1 MSTSTTTTTTTTISD
16 FTKNDFLYKTQ
27 QLQNYNEIYGLNQ
40 YLEKN
45 TNMVY
50 DETASL
56 NNSIKTKIL
65 NMKYDVL
72 FQDNNYK
79 RYQWRQEF
87 IVMLM
92 FFISVSFFIFTFF
105 LSGRISKNIMIVA
118 LSVLWIIALIIIFF
132 KIAAA
137 RVRNMNSYD
146 QVYWSKPITKEAKDK
161 TT

>member
-1 MSTSTTTTTTTTISD
+1 MSTSTTTTTISD

-118 LSVLWIIALIIIFF
+118 LSLLWIIALIIIFF